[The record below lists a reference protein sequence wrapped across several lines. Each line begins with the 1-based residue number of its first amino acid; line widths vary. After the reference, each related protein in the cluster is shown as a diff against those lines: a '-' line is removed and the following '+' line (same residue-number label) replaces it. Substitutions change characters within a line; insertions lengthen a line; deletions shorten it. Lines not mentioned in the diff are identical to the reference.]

1 MEQTNAF
8 FRNIILQYYF
18 TNFNFFYHLK
28 GEDAS
33 QFSLSKAIELTTAD
47 IVPRLTKEL
56 VTDVVLVS
64 MLFLPRSMPVQ
75 FQETFTPIAAAG
87 SSLQV
92 DHLGRLMATQ
102 MTNAGIGVGIDRAKE
117 VRKVFGIIYNCFYYV
132 LLLSQIIDSCS
143 KCLNLL

>member
-1 MEQTNAF
+1 MV
-8 FRNIILQYYF
+8 
-18 TNFNFFYHLK
+18 
-28 GEDAS
+28 S
-33 QFSLSKAIELTTAD
+33 SVLSKAMELTTAD
-47 IVPRLTKEL
+47 IVPRLTKEM

-87 SSLQV
+87 SSSQR

-117 VRKVFGIIYNCFYYV
+117 VSFFYHDNVFV
-132 LLLSQIIDSCS
+132 HVS
-143 KCLNLL
+143 

>member
-1 MEQTNAF
+1 M
-8 FRNIILQYYF
+8 
-18 TNFNFFYHLK
+18 
-28 GEDAS
+28 
-33 QFSLSKAIELTTAD
+33 TTAD

-87 SSLQV
+87 SSSQR

-117 VRKVFGIIYNCFYYV
+117 VSFFLTLQFILNSCQEPFILFFGRLVVYI
-132 LLLSQIIDSCS
+132 
-143 KCLNLL
+143 

>member
-1 MEQTNAF
+1 M
-8 FRNIILQYYF
+8 
-18 TNFNFFYHLK
+18 
-28 GEDAS
+28 
-33 QFSLSKAIELTTAD
+33 TTAD
-47 IVPRLTKEL
+47 IVPRLTKEM

-87 SSLQV
+87 SSSQR

-117 VRKVFGIIYNCFYYV
+117 VSFFYHDNAVSYTHLTLPTIYSV
-132 LLLSQIIDSCS
+132 
-143 KCLNLL
+143 